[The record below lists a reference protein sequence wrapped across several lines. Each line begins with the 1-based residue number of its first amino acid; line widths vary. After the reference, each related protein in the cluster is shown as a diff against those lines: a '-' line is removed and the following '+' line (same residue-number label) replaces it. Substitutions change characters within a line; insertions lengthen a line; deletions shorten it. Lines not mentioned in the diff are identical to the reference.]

1 VSPLDD
7 GAAAV
12 ARLTGALERQAEELR
27 SLRTQLGVGA
37 REAAA
42 LLRAEEVAAR
52 LAKSRAWVYR
62 NQHVLGGFRI
72 GGQLRFD
79 AEGIDRYLRTCRDRG
94 ASERRPQPARLL
106 PVSQDVSSVG
116 GRERP
121 PVA

>member
-1 VSPLDD
+1 MSPLDD

-37 REAAA
+37 REAAR
-42 LLRAEEVAAR
+42 LLRAEDVAAR

-62 NQHVLGGFRI
+62 NQQLLGGFRV
-72 GGQLRFD
+72 GGQLRFE
-79 AEGIDRYLRTCRDRG
+79 AEEIDRYLSKCRDRN
-94 ASERRPQPARLL
+94 AAEQRRQPACLL
-106 PVSQDVSSVG
+106 PVSEDVASVE

-121 PVA
+121 PAA

>member
-1 VSPLDD
+1 MSSVEGS
-7 GAAAV
+7 AAAV

-42 LLRAEEVAAR
+42 LLRAEDVASR

-79 AEGIDRYLRTCRDRG
+79 AEGIDRYLSTCRDRD
-94 ASERRPQPARLL
+94 ASERRRQPARLL
-106 PVSQDVSSVG
+106 PVSEDVSSVG